1 MKLIS
6 ASNPRWA
13 NPEHT
18 LLDLSADF
26 EGIGQVPFTAAAD
39 DPEKHGRDIFAAA
52 IAGDFGPIVA
62 FPPKPLP
69 QVKAEKLNELRQARE
84 TASVA
89 NVTVHGKTF
98 SAETNIQTAFK
109 RMANRMRRGKPSKLQ
124 AIMDVDGNPVTNV
137 TQALLDGIE
146 DTIADNTEDAWNKYV
161 TLAAQ
166 VQAATTVE
174 QVVAVT
180 W

>member
-1 MKLIS
+1 MKKILVHLESGRLCDIVDGGS
-6 ASNPRWA
+6 EFSVSPGLQWFDAPDNVSPETHKFSN
-13 NPEHT
+13 
-18 LLDLSADF
+18 
-26 EGIGQVPFTAAAD
+26 GVV
-39 DPEKHGRDIFAAA
+39 
-52 IAGDFGPIVA
+52 VA
-62 FPPKPLP
+62 KPPKPLP

-84 TASVA
+84 AASVA
-89 NVTVHGKTF
+89 NVTVQGKVF
-98 SAETNIQTAFK
+98 SAESNIQTAFK
-109 RMANRMRRGKPSKLQ
+109 RLAERMRRGKPTKLQ
-124 AIMDVDGNPVTNV
+124 AIMDVDGNPITQV

-146 DTIADNTEDAWNKYV
+146 DAIADNTENVWNKYV